1 MVAVIYCVYIYN
13 HIHSMDK
20 YSFLTII
27 SPEHYPIN
35 IYLIDI
41 PLNPIISIIYH

>member
-1 MVAVIYCVYIYN
+1 
-13 HIHSMDK
+13 MDK